1 VLRLLW
7 AIGLAVM
14 PVATATLDRHLAD
27 PFGPIWLP
35 LDGDRRVRLVDL
47 TRRRMG

>member
-1 VLRLLW
+1 
-7 AIGLAVM
+7 M
-14 PVATATLDRHLAD
+14 PVATATQDRHLAD

-47 TRRRMG
+47 PRRRFA